1 MYENFNRFNRIYVKD
16 KNNLENVKKI
26 AITEVERNKVTL
38 LMENNEVPNSY
49 YGSADVFKKVFDL
62 INNVY

>member
-38 LMENNEVPNSY
+38 LMENNEVPNPY
-49 YGSADVFKKVFDL
+49 YGNADVFKKVFDL

>member
-26 AITEVERNKVTL
+26 AITEVIINKVTL
-38 LMENNEVPNSY
+38 LMENNEVPNPY
-49 YGSADVFKKVFDL
+49 YGNADVFKKVFDL

>member
-38 LMENNEVPNSY
+38 LMENNEVPNPY
-49 YGSADVFKKVFDL
+49 YGNADIFKKVFDL